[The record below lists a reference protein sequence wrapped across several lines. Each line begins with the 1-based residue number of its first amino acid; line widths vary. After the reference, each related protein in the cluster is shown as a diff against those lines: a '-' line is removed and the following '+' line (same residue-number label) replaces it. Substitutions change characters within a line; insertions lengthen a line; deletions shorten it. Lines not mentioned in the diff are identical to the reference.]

1 MTLLMLGIGSVW
13 AGELEDGLAA
23 FQAKD
28 YEKALQLLRPVAEK
42 GDAKAQT
49 ALGVA
54 YSFGLGVPED
64 SEAGVKWLRL
74 AADQGDPSGQ
84 DWIGRNY
91 LFGKGGLSRSASE
104 ALKWFR
110 LAAAQGNAAG
120 QFHVGLMYQGGLGVR
135 KDNDEAL
142 KWLRLAAAQ
151 GQATAIGLMYESG
164 LGVNLD
170 LDEAA
175 RWYLKAMKTSGPGG
189 SVFAKQKLESG
200 WAMKA
205 AAERV
210 GAADALPVAQNAN
223 SELAASSDKEQS
235 SSTQW
240 VLPVKLNQPVIQIAR
255 SVEGELAT
263 TFLVKPLTP
272 VVSPRDGVLIYKGA
286 LNTSEFGLVL
296 SHGDGLYSV
305 ISSQF
310 EWEPSNNALVV
321 GSKVLKGGALV
332 SSQNNSFGQTPVLW
346 RLFGDVEQNLDPV
359 RGVQQVLAG
368 SEIDTKKLL
377 NLVAVQF
384 NLGVGVAPEDEF
396 SVILRSTTLTKAD
409 LLFNAFLLEAGQH
422 EIEVVSGRFFKNK
435 KKGTVYARTGG
446 TSIQIVQRASNGDID
461 ASTSEFVPN
470 HSDAGSQLA
479 SAGSVSGVSG
489 GAEGSAGKAA
499 VSADVKADAKEQER
513 LAQEAQAKESERL
526 AQEAKTKEQER
537 LAQVAAEKEKLRV
550 AEAARVQ
557 EQARLAQEAQAKQA
571 QRLAQEARTQEK
583 ERLAQ
588 EERVK
593 NELLLAA
600 RQRDDELL
608 KLRQQLA
615 KLEDE
620 KVSKDQQ
627 TIYAT
632 RRALVIGNDSYRQV
646 TKLVNAREDARA
658 IAESLQQVGYQV
670 TLKLDLTEKDMKAA
684 LRTFKG
690 QVEGGDEVLVF
701 FAGHGVQFGAANY
714 LLPVDIAG
722 ESEEQIKDES
732 IQLQRVLDDMSEKKA
747 KFTLAMIDACRDNP
761 FKTVNRNIG
770 GRGLAPTTAATGQM
784 VIFSAGAGQ
793 QALDKLG
800 PADKSRNGLFTRIF
814 LKEMQKPGVSI
825 DKVVRNV
832 RNEVVGMAKS
842 VGHEQVPAIYDQ
854 VVGEFYFRR

>member
-1 MTLLMLGIGSVW
+1 MTSKFRFCLMAVLTWLLLG
-13 AGELEDGLAA
+13 A
-23 FQAKD
+23 
-28 YEKALQLLRPVAEK
+28 
-42 GDAKAQT
+42 
-49 ALGVA
+49 
-54 YSFGLGVPED
+54 
-64 SEAGVKWLRL
+64 
-74 AADQGDPSGQ
+74 
-84 DWIGRNY
+84 
-91 LFGKGGLSRSASE
+91 
-104 ALKWFR
+104 
-110 LAAAQGNAAG
+110 
-120 QFHVGLMYQGGLGVR
+120 
-135 KDNDEAL
+135 
-142 KWLRLAAAQ
+142 
-151 GQATAIGLMYESG
+151 
-164 LGVNLD
+164 
-170 LDEAA
+170 
-175 RWYLKAMKTSGPGG
+175 
-189 SVFAKQKLESG
+189 
-200 WAMKA
+200 
-205 AAERV
+205 
-210 GAADALPVAQNAN
+210 GAAWATDLERDRWMLP
-223 SELAASSDKEQS
+223 AASDQRVIHIPR
-235 SSTQW
+235 STG
-240 VLPVKLNQPVIQIAR
+240 
-255 SVEGELAT
+255 GEKSI
-263 TFLVKPLTP
+263 TFLVEPFAS
-272 VVSPRDGVLIYKGA
+272 VVSPADGVLIYKGPLSA
-286 LNTSEFGLVL
+286 SETALVL
-296 SHGDGLYSV
+296 SHEGGTYSV
-305 ISSQF
+305 ITSPF
-310 EWEPSNNALVV
+310 EWEASHFVPATGVRLTQGQFLVNARG
-321 GSKVLKGGALV
+321 GSSVRI
-332 SSQNNSFGQTPVLW
+332 PVTW
-346 RLFGDVEQNLDPV
+346 RVF
-359 RGVQQVLAG
+359 RGVDDRLG
-368 SEIDTKKLL
+368 SVRDLDQFIETGQATQLGFKNRSDALNRIFSGKETNTKQLM
-377 NLVAVQF
+377 NLGAVQF
-384 NLGVGVAPEDEF
+384 DFGNEISKQDDF
-396 SVILRSTTLTKAD
+396 SVTLDKKEIP
-409 LLFNAFLLEAGQH
+409 LVEQIFEAFLLPVGAYD
-422 EIEVVSGRFFKNK
+422 IAVTSGGGFFKTTK
-435 KKGTVYARTGG
+435 KNTVFVTATG
-446 TSIQIVQRASNGDID
+446 TSKQWLQRARSGDIMAVMSDFIPGAYD
-461 ASTSEFVPN
+461 APLPLESADAVPDEGESKN
-470 HSDAGSQLA
+470 PIEKANQDRLA
-479 SAGSVSGVSG
+479 
-489 GAEGSAGKAA
+489 AEERAHEQERQAQAIKAA
-499 VSADVKADAKEQER
+499 EQERLAQQAQEAERLAQVAAEKEKLRVAEAARVQEQQR

-537 LAQVAAEKEKLRV
+537 LAQAAKVREQERLAQAAAEQEKLRV

>member
-1 MTLLMLGIGSVW
+1 MTSKFRFCLMAVLTWLLLG
-13 AGELEDGLAA
+13 A
-23 FQAKD
+23 
-28 YEKALQLLRPVAEK
+28 
-42 GDAKAQT
+42 
-49 ALGVA
+49 
-54 YSFGLGVPED
+54 
-64 SEAGVKWLRL
+64 
-74 AADQGDPSGQ
+74 
-84 DWIGRNY
+84 
-91 LFGKGGLSRSASE
+91 
-104 ALKWFR
+104 
-110 LAAAQGNAAG
+110 
-120 QFHVGLMYQGGLGVR
+120 
-135 KDNDEAL
+135 
-142 KWLRLAAAQ
+142 
-151 GQATAIGLMYESG
+151 
-164 LGVNLD
+164 
-170 LDEAA
+170 
-175 RWYLKAMKTSGPGG
+175 
-189 SVFAKQKLESG
+189 
-200 WAMKA
+200 
-205 AAERV
+205 
-210 GAADALPVAQNAN
+210 GAAWATDLERDRWMLP
-223 SELAASSDKEQS
+223 AASDQRVIHIPR
-235 SSTQW
+235 STG
-240 VLPVKLNQPVIQIAR
+240 
-255 SVEGELAT
+255 GEKSI
-263 TFLVKPLTP
+263 TFLVEPFAS
-272 VVSPRDGVLIYKGA
+272 VVSPADGVLIYKGPLSA
-286 LNTSEFGLVL
+286 SETALVL
-296 SHGDGLYSV
+296 SHEGGTYSV
-305 ISSQF
+305 ITSPF
-310 EWEPSNNALVV
+310 EWEASHFVPATGVRLTQGQFLVNARG
-321 GSKVLKGGALV
+321 GSSVRI
-332 SSQNNSFGQTPVLW
+332 PVTW
-346 RLFGDVEQNLDPV
+346 RVF
-359 RGVQQVLAG
+359 RGVDDRLG
-368 SEIDTKKLL
+368 SVRDLDQFIETGQATQLGFKNRSDALNRIFSGKETNTKQLM
-377 NLVAVQF
+377 NLGAVQF
-384 NLGVGVAPEDEF
+384 DFGNEISKQDDF
-396 SVILRSTTLTKAD
+396 SVTLDKKEIP
-409 LLFNAFLLEAGQH
+409 LVEQIFEAFLLPVGAYD
-422 EIEVVSGRFFKNK
+422 IAVTSGGGFFKTTK
-435 KKGTVYARTGG
+435 KNTVFVTATG
-446 TSIQIVQRASNGDID
+446 TSKQWLQRARSGDIMAVMSDFIPGAYD
-461 ASTSEFVPN
+461 APLP
-470 HSDAGSQLA
+470 LA
-479 SAGSVSGVSG
+479 SADAVPDEGESKNPIEKANQDRLA
-489 GAEGSAGKAA
+489 AEERAHEQERQAQAIKAA
-499 VSADVKADAKEQER
+499 EQER
-513 LAQEAQAKESERL
+513 LAQQ
-526 AQEAKTKEQER
+526 AQEAER

-557 EQARLAQEAQAKQA
+557 EQQRLAQEAQAKESERLAQAARAKEQERLAQAAKVREQERLAQAAAEQEKLRVAEAARVQEQARLAQEAQTKQA

>member
-1 MTLLMLGIGSVW
+1 MTSKFRFCLMAELTWLLLG
-13 AGELEDGLAA
+13 A
-23 FQAKD
+23 
-28 YEKALQLLRPVAEK
+28 
-42 GDAKAQT
+42 
-49 ALGVA
+49 
-54 YSFGLGVPED
+54 
-64 SEAGVKWLRL
+64 
-74 AADQGDPSGQ
+74 
-84 DWIGRNY
+84 
-91 LFGKGGLSRSASE
+91 
-104 ALKWFR
+104 
-110 LAAAQGNAAG
+110 
-120 QFHVGLMYQGGLGVR
+120 
-135 KDNDEAL
+135 
-142 KWLRLAAAQ
+142 
-151 GQATAIGLMYESG
+151 
-164 LGVNLD
+164 
-170 LDEAA
+170 
-175 RWYLKAMKTSGPGG
+175 
-189 SVFAKQKLESG
+189 
-200 WAMKA
+200 
-205 AAERV
+205 
-210 GAADALPVAQNAN
+210 GAAWATDLERDRWMLP
-223 SELAASSDKEQS
+223 AASDQRVIHIPR
-235 SSTQW
+235 STG
-240 VLPVKLNQPVIQIAR
+240 
-255 SVEGELAT
+255 GEKST
-263 TFLVKPLTP
+263 TFLVEPFAP
-272 VVSPRDGVLIYKGA
+272 VVSPADGVLIYKGPLSA
-286 LNTSEFGLVL
+286 SETALVL
-296 SHGDGLYSV
+296 SHEGGTYSV
-305 ISSQF
+305 ITSPF
-310 EWEPSNNALVV
+310 EWEASHFVPATGVRLTQGQFLVNARG
-321 GSKVLKGGALV
+321 GSSVRI
-332 SSQNNSFGQTPVLW
+332 PVTW
-346 RLFGDVEQNLDPV
+346 RVF
-359 RGVQQVLAG
+359 RGVDDRLG
-368 SEIDTKKLL
+368 SVRDLDQFIETGQATQLGFKNRSDALNRIFSGKETNTKQLM
-377 NLVAVQF
+377 NLGAVQF
-384 NLGVGVAPEDEF
+384 DFGNEISKQDDF
-396 SVILRSTTLTKAD
+396 SVTLDKKEIP
-409 LLFNAFLLEAGQH
+409 LVEQIFEAFLLPVGAYD
-422 EIEVVSGRFFKNK
+422 IAVTSGGGFFKTTK
-435 KKGTVYARTGG
+435 KNTVFVTATG
-446 TSIQIVQRASNGDID
+446 TSKQWLQRARSGDIMAVMSDFIPGAYD
-461 ASTSEFVPN
+461 APLP
-470 HSDAGSQLA
+470 LA
-479 SAGSVSGVSG
+479 SADAVPDEGESKNPIEKANQDRLA
-489 GAEGSAGKAA
+489 AEERAHEQERQAQAIKAA
-499 VSADVKADAKEQER
+499 EQER
-513 LAQEAQAKESERL
+513 LAQQAQEAERL
-526 AQEAKTKEQER
+526 AQVAAEKEKLRVAQESKTKEQER
-537 LAQVAAEKEKLRV
+537 LAQAAKVREQERLAQAAAEQEKLRV

>member
-1 MTLLMLGIGSVW
+1 MTSKFRFCLMAVLTWLLLG
-13 AGELEDGLAA
+13 A
-23 FQAKD
+23 
-28 YEKALQLLRPVAEK
+28 
-42 GDAKAQT
+42 
-49 ALGVA
+49 
-54 YSFGLGVPED
+54 
-64 SEAGVKWLRL
+64 
-74 AADQGDPSGQ
+74 
-84 DWIGRNY
+84 
-91 LFGKGGLSRSASE
+91 
-104 ALKWFR
+104 
-110 LAAAQGNAAG
+110 
-120 QFHVGLMYQGGLGVR
+120 
-135 KDNDEAL
+135 
-142 KWLRLAAAQ
+142 
-151 GQATAIGLMYESG
+151 
-164 LGVNLD
+164 
-170 LDEAA
+170 
-175 RWYLKAMKTSGPGG
+175 
-189 SVFAKQKLESG
+189 
-200 WAMKA
+200 
-205 AAERV
+205 
-210 GAADALPVAQNAN
+210 GAAWATDLERDRWMLP
-223 SELAASSDKEQS
+223 AASDQRVIHIPR
-235 SSTQW
+235 STG
-240 VLPVKLNQPVIQIAR
+240 
-255 SVEGELAT
+255 GEKSI
-263 TFLVKPLTP
+263 TFLVEPFAS
-272 VVSPRDGVLIYKGA
+272 VVSPADGVLIYKGPLSA
-286 LNTSEFGLVL
+286 SETALVL
-296 SHGDGLYSV
+296 SHEGGTYSV
-305 ISSQF
+305 ITSPF
-310 EWEPSNNALVV
+310 EWEASHFVPATGVRLTQGQFLVNARG
-321 GSKVLKGGALV
+321 GSSVRI
-332 SSQNNSFGQTPVLW
+332 PVTW
-346 RLFGDVEQNLDPV
+346 RVF
-359 RGVQQVLAG
+359 RGVDDRLG
-368 SEIDTKKLL
+368 SVRDLDQFIETGQATQLGFKNRSDALNRIFSGKETNTKQLM
-377 NLVAVQF
+377 NLGAVQF
-384 NLGVGVAPEDEF
+384 DFGNEISKQDDF
-396 SVILRSTTLTKAD
+396 SVTLDKKEIP
-409 LLFNAFLLEAGQH
+409 LVEQIFEAFLLPVGAYD
-422 EIEVVSGRFFKNK
+422 IAVTSGGGFFKTTK
-435 KKGTVYARTGG
+435 KNTVFVTATG
-446 TSIQIVQRASNGDID
+446 TSKQWLQRARSGDIMAVMSDFIPGAYD
-461 ASTSEFVPN
+461 APLP
-470 HSDAGSQLA
+470 LA
-479 SAGSVSGVSG
+479 SADAVPDEGESKNPIEKANQDRLA
-489 GAEGSAGKAA
+489 AEERAHEQERQAQAIKAA
-499 VSADVKADAKEQER
+499 EQERLAQQAQEAERLAQVAAEKEKLRVAEAARVQEQQR

-537 LAQVAAEKEKLRV
+537 LAQAAKVREQERLAQAAAEQEKLRV

>member
-1 MTLLMLGIGSVW
+1 MLPVGAYDIAVTSGGGFFKTTKKNTVFVTATGTSKQWLQRARSGDIMAVMSDFIPG
-13 AGELEDGLAA
+13 AYDAPLPLASADAVPDEGES
-23 FQAKD
+23 KNPI
-28 YEKALQLLRPVAEK
+28 EKANQ
-42 GDAKAQT
+42 D
-49 ALGVA
+49 
-54 YSFGLGVPED
+54 
-64 SEAGVKWLRL
+64 RL
-74 AADQGDPSGQ
+74 AAEERAHEQERQ
-84 DWIGRNY
+84 AQAI
-91 LFGKGGLSRSASE
+91 KAAE
-104 ALKWFR
+104 QER
-110 LAAAQGNAAG
+110 LAQQAQ
-120 QFHVGLMYQGGLGVR
+120 
-135 KDNDEAL
+135 EAE
-142 KWLRLAAAQ
+142 RLAQVAAEKEKLRV
-151 GQATAIGLMYESG
+151 A
-164 LGVNLD
+164 
-170 LDEAA
+170 EAA
-175 RWYLKAMKTSGPGG
+175 R
-189 SVFAKQKLESG
+189 VQ
-200 WAMKA
+200 
-205 AAERV
+205 
-210 GAADALPVAQNAN
+210 
-223 SELAASSDKEQS
+223 EQ
-235 SSTQW
+235 Q
-240 VLPVKLNQPVIQIAR
+240 
-255 SVEGELAT
+255 
-263 TFLVKPLTP
+263 
-272 VVSPRDGVLIYKGA
+272 
-286 LNTSEFGLVL
+286 
-296 SHGDGLYSV
+296 
-305 ISSQF
+305 
-310 EWEPSNNALVV
+310 
-321 GSKVLKGGALV
+321 
-332 SSQNNSFGQTPVLW
+332 
-346 RLFGDVEQNLDPV
+346 
-359 RGVQQVLAG
+359 
-368 SEIDTKKLL
+368 
-377 NLVAVQF
+377 
-384 NLGVGVAPEDEF
+384 
-396 SVILRSTTLTKAD
+396 
-409 LLFNAFLLEAGQH
+409 
-422 EIEVVSGRFFKNK
+422 
-435 KKGTVYARTGG
+435 
-446 TSIQIVQRASNGDID
+446 
-461 ASTSEFVPN
+461 
-470 HSDAGSQLA
+470 
-479 SAGSVSGVSG
+479 
-489 GAEGSAGKAA
+489 
-499 VSADVKADAKEQER
+499 R

-537 LAQVAAEKEKLRV
+537 LAQAAKVREQERLAQAAAEQEKLRV

>member
-1 MTLLMLGIGSVW
+1 MAVLTWLLLG
-13 AGELEDGLAA
+13 A
-23 FQAKD
+23 
-28 YEKALQLLRPVAEK
+28 
-42 GDAKAQT
+42 
-49 ALGVA
+49 
-54 YSFGLGVPED
+54 
-64 SEAGVKWLRL
+64 
-74 AADQGDPSGQ
+74 
-84 DWIGRNY
+84 
-91 LFGKGGLSRSASE
+91 
-104 ALKWFR
+104 
-110 LAAAQGNAAG
+110 
-120 QFHVGLMYQGGLGVR
+120 
-135 KDNDEAL
+135 
-142 KWLRLAAAQ
+142 
-151 GQATAIGLMYESG
+151 
-164 LGVNLD
+164 
-170 LDEAA
+170 
-175 RWYLKAMKTSGPGG
+175 
-189 SVFAKQKLESG
+189 
-200 WAMKA
+200 
-205 AAERV
+205 
-210 GAADALPVAQNAN
+210 GAAWATDLERDRWMLP
-223 SELAASSDKEQS
+223 AASDQRVIHIPR
-235 SSTQW
+235 STG
-240 VLPVKLNQPVIQIAR
+240 
-255 SVEGELAT
+255 GEKSI
-263 TFLVKPLTP
+263 TFLVEPFAS
-272 VVSPRDGVLIYKGA
+272 VVSPADGVLIYKGPLSA
-286 LNTSEFGLVL
+286 SETALVL
-296 SHGDGLYSV
+296 SHEGGTYSV
-305 ISSQF
+305 ITSPF
-310 EWEPSNNALVV
+310 EWEASHFVPATGVRLTQGQFLVNARG
-321 GSKVLKGGALV
+321 GSSVRI
-332 SSQNNSFGQTPVLW
+332 PVTW
-346 RLFGDVEQNLDPV
+346 RVF
-359 RGVQQVLAG
+359 RGVDDRLG
-368 SEIDTKKLL
+368 SVRDLDQFIETGQATQLGFKNRSDALNRIFSGKETNTKQLM
-377 NLVAVQF
+377 NLGAVQF
-384 NLGVGVAPEDEF
+384 DFGNEISKQDDF
-396 SVILRSTTLTKAD
+396 SVTLDKKEIP
-409 LLFNAFLLEAGQH
+409 LVEQIFEAFLLPVGAYD
-422 EIEVVSGRFFKNK
+422 IAVTSGGGFFKTTK
-435 KKGTVYARTGG
+435 KNTVFVTATG
-446 TSIQIVQRASNGDID
+446 TSKQWLQRARSGDIMAVMSDFIPGAYD
-461 ASTSEFVPN
+461 APLP
-470 HSDAGSQLA
+470 LA
-479 SAGSVSGVSG
+479 SADAVPDEGESKNPIEKANQDRLA
-489 GAEGSAGKAA
+489 AEERAHEQERQAQAIKAA
-499 VSADVKADAKEQER
+499 EQERLAQQAQEAERLAQVAAEKEKLRVAEAARVQEQQR

-537 LAQVAAEKEKLRV
+537 LAQAAKVREQERLAQAAAEQEKLRV

-670 TLKLDLTEKDMKAA
+670 TLKLDLTDKDMKAA

>member
-13 AGELEDGLAA
+13 AGDLEDGIEAYQSKNYDKALRLLQPRAEQGAA
-23 FQAKD
+23 RAQASLGAMYVNGWGVPKD
-28 YEKALQLLRPVAEK
+28 YDI
-42 GDAKAQT
+42 GH
-49 ALGVA
+49 
-54 YSFGLGVPED
+54 
-64 SEAGVKWLRL
+64 KWIRL
-74 AADQGDPSGQ
+74 AVAQGDVQGQASLGFSFYSG
-84 DWIGRNY
+84 R
-91 LFGKGGLSRSASE
+91 GLEKDYAE
-104 ALKWFR
+104 ALKYYK
-110 LAAAQGNAAG
+110 LAAAQG
-120 QFHVGLMYQGGLGVR
+120 H
-135 KDNDEAL
+135 
-142 KWLRLAAAQ
+142 AAAPQ
-151 GQATAIGLMYESG
+151 TVGYMYEVG
-164 LGVNLD
+164 LGVNID
-170 LDEAA
+170 IDEAA
-175 RWYLKAMKTSGPGG
+175 RWYQKAAAQGNLI
-189 SVFAKQKLESG
+189 AKKKLEST

-550 AEAARVQ
+550 AQESKTKEQERLAQAAKVREQERLAQAAAEQEKLRVAEAARVQ

>member
-1 MTLLMLGIGSVW
+1 MTSKFRFCLMAVLTWLLLG
-13 AGELEDGLAA
+13 A
-23 FQAKD
+23 
-28 YEKALQLLRPVAEK
+28 
-42 GDAKAQT
+42 
-49 ALGVA
+49 
-54 YSFGLGVPED
+54 
-64 SEAGVKWLRL
+64 
-74 AADQGDPSGQ
+74 
-84 DWIGRNY
+84 
-91 LFGKGGLSRSASE
+91 
-104 ALKWFR
+104 
-110 LAAAQGNAAG
+110 
-120 QFHVGLMYQGGLGVR
+120 
-135 KDNDEAL
+135 
-142 KWLRLAAAQ
+142 
-151 GQATAIGLMYESG
+151 
-164 LGVNLD
+164 
-170 LDEAA
+170 
-175 RWYLKAMKTSGPGG
+175 
-189 SVFAKQKLESG
+189 
-200 WAMKA
+200 
-205 AAERV
+205 
-210 GAADALPVAQNAN
+210 GAAWATDLERDRWMLP
-223 SELAASSDKEQS
+223 AASDQRVIHIPR
-235 SSTQW
+235 STG
-240 VLPVKLNQPVIQIAR
+240 
-255 SVEGELAT
+255 GEKST
-263 TFLVKPLTP
+263 TFLVEPFAP
-272 VVSPRDGVLIYKGA
+272 VVSPADGVLIYKGPLSA
-286 LNTSEFGLVL
+286 SETALVL
-296 SHGDGLYSV
+296 SHEGGTYSV
-305 ISSQF
+305 ITSPF
-310 EWEPSNNALVV
+310 EWEASHFVPATGVRLTQGQFLVNARG
-321 GSKVLKGGALV
+321 GSSVRI
-332 SSQNNSFGQTPVLW
+332 PVTW
-346 RLFGDVEQNLDPV
+346 RVF
-359 RGVQQVLAG
+359 RGVDDRLG
-368 SEIDTKKLL
+368 SVRDLDQFIETGQATQLGFKNRSDALNRIFSGKETNTKQLM
-377 NLVAVQF
+377 NLGAVQF
-384 NLGVGVAPEDEF
+384 DFGNEISKQDDF
-396 SVILRSTTLTKAD
+396 SVTLDKKEIP
-409 LLFNAFLLEAGQH
+409 LVEQIFEAFLLPVGVYDIA
-422 EIEVVSGRFFKNK
+422 VTSGGGFFKTTK
-435 KKGTVYARTGG
+435 KNTVFVTATG
-446 TSIQIVQRASNGDID
+446 TSKQWLQRARSGDIMAVMSDFIPGAYD
-461 ASTSEFVPN
+461 APLP
-470 HSDAGSQLA
+470 LA
-479 SAGSVSGVSG
+479 SADAVPDEGESKNPIEKANQDRLA
-489 GAEGSAGKAA
+489 AEERAHEQERQAQAIKAA
-499 VSADVKADAKEQER
+499 EQER
-513 LAQEAQAKESERL
+513 LAQQAQEAERL
-526 AQEAKTKEQER
+526 AQVAAEKEKLRVAQESKTKEQER
-537 LAQVAAEKEKLRV
+537 LAQAAKVREQERLAQAAAEQEKLRV

>member
-1 MTLLMLGIGSVW
+1 MTSKFRFCLMAVLTWLLLG
-13 AGELEDGLAA
+13 A
-23 FQAKD
+23 
-28 YEKALQLLRPVAEK
+28 
-42 GDAKAQT
+42 
-49 ALGVA
+49 
-54 YSFGLGVPED
+54 
-64 SEAGVKWLRL
+64 
-74 AADQGDPSGQ
+74 
-84 DWIGRNY
+84 
-91 LFGKGGLSRSASE
+91 
-104 ALKWFR
+104 
-110 LAAAQGNAAG
+110 
-120 QFHVGLMYQGGLGVR
+120 
-135 KDNDEAL
+135 
-142 KWLRLAAAQ
+142 
-151 GQATAIGLMYESG
+151 
-164 LGVNLD
+164 
-170 LDEAA
+170 
-175 RWYLKAMKTSGPGG
+175 
-189 SVFAKQKLESG
+189 
-200 WAMKA
+200 
-205 AAERV
+205 
-210 GAADALPVAQNAN
+210 GAAWATDLERDRWMLP
-223 SELAASSDKEQS
+223 AASDQRVIHIPR
-235 SSTQW
+235 STG
-240 VLPVKLNQPVIQIAR
+240 
-255 SVEGELAT
+255 GEKSI
-263 TFLVKPLTP
+263 TFLVEPFAS
-272 VVSPRDGVLIYKGA
+272 VVSPADGVLIYKGPLSA
-286 LNTSEFGLVL
+286 SETALVL
-296 SHGDGLYSV
+296 SHEGGTYSV
-305 ISSQF
+305 ITSPF
-310 EWEPSNNALVV
+310 EWEASHFVPATGVRLTQGQFLVNARG
-321 GSKVLKGGALV
+321 GSSVRI
-332 SSQNNSFGQTPVLW
+332 PVTW
-346 RLFGDVEQNLDPV
+346 RVF
-359 RGVQQVLAG
+359 RGVDDRLGSVRDLDQFIETGQATQLGFKNRSDALNRIFAG
-368 SEIDTKKLL
+368 KETNTKQLM
-377 NLVAVQF
+377 NLGAVQF
-384 NLGVGVAPEDEF
+384 DFGNEISKQDDF
-396 SVILRSTTLTKAD
+396 SVTLDKKEIP
-409 LLFNAFLLEAGQH
+409 LVEQIFEAFLLPVGAYD
-422 EIEVVSGRFFKNK
+422 IAVTSGGGFFKTTK
-435 KKGTVYARTGG
+435 KNTVFVTATG
-446 TSIQIVQRASNGDID
+446 TSKQWLQRARSGDIMAVMSDFIPGAYD
-461 ASTSEFVPN
+461 APLP
-470 HSDAGSQLA
+470 LA
-479 SAGSVSGVSG
+479 SADAVPDEGESKNPIEKANQDRLA
-489 GAEGSAGKAA
+489 AEERAHEQERQAQAIKAA
-499 VSADVKADAKEQER
+499 EQERLAQQAQEAERLAQVAAEQEKLRVAEAARVQEQQR

-537 LAQVAAEKEKLRV
+537 LAQAAKVREQERLAQAAAEQEKLRV

>member
-1 MTLLMLGIGSVW
+1 MTSKFRFCLMAVLTWLLLG
-13 AGELEDGLAA
+13 A
-23 FQAKD
+23 
-28 YEKALQLLRPVAEK
+28 
-42 GDAKAQT
+42 
-49 ALGVA
+49 
-54 YSFGLGVPED
+54 
-64 SEAGVKWLRL
+64 
-74 AADQGDPSGQ
+74 
-84 DWIGRNY
+84 
-91 LFGKGGLSRSASE
+91 
-104 ALKWFR
+104 
-110 LAAAQGNAAG
+110 
-120 QFHVGLMYQGGLGVR
+120 
-135 KDNDEAL
+135 
-142 KWLRLAAAQ
+142 
-151 GQATAIGLMYESG
+151 
-164 LGVNLD
+164 
-170 LDEAA
+170 
-175 RWYLKAMKTSGPGG
+175 
-189 SVFAKQKLESG
+189 
-200 WAMKA
+200 
-205 AAERV
+205 
-210 GAADALPVAQNAN
+210 GAAWATDLERDRWMLP
-223 SELAASSDKEQS
+223 AASDQRVIHIPR
-235 SSTQW
+235 STG
-240 VLPVKLNQPVIQIAR
+240 
-255 SVEGELAT
+255 GEKST
-263 TFLVKPLTP
+263 TFLVEPFAP
-272 VVSPRDGVLIYKGA
+272 VVSPADGVLIYKGPLSA
-286 LNTSEFGLVL
+286 SETALVL
-296 SHGDGLYSV
+296 SHEGGTYSV
-305 ISSQF
+305 ITSPF
-310 EWEPSNNALVV
+310 EWEASHFVPATGVRLTQGQFLVNARG
-321 GSKVLKGGALV
+321 GSSVRI
-332 SSQNNSFGQTPVLW
+332 PVTW
-346 RLFGDVEQNLDPV
+346 RVF
-359 RGVQQVLAG
+359 RGVDDRLG
-368 SEIDTKKLL
+368 SVRDLDQFIETGQATQLGFKNRSDALNRIFSGKETNTKQLM
-377 NLVAVQF
+377 NLGAVQF
-384 NLGVGVAPEDEF
+384 DFGNEISKQDDF
-396 SVILRSTTLTKAD
+396 SVTLDKKEIP
-409 LLFNAFLLEAGQH
+409 LVEQIFEAFLLPVGAYD
-422 EIEVVSGRFFKNK
+422 IAVTSGGGFFKTTK
-435 KKGTVYARTGG
+435 KNTVFVTATG
-446 TSIQIVQRASNGDID
+446 TSKQWLQRARSGDIMAVMSDFIPGAYD
-461 ASTSEFVPN
+461 APLP
-470 HSDAGSQLA
+470 LA
-479 SAGSVSGVSG
+479 SADAVPDEGESKNPIEKANQDRLA
-489 GAEGSAGKAA
+489 AEERAHEQERQAQAIKAA
-499 VSADVKADAKEQER
+499 EQER
-513 LAQEAQAKESERL
+513 LAQQAQEAERL
-526 AQEAKTKEQER
+526 AQVAAEKEKLRVAQESKTKEQER
-537 LAQVAAEKEKLRV
+537 LAQAAKVREQERLAQAAAEQEKLRV

>member
-1 MTLLMLGIGSVW
+1 MTSKFRFCLMAELTWLLLG
-13 AGELEDGLAA
+13 A
-23 FQAKD
+23 
-28 YEKALQLLRPVAEK
+28 
-42 GDAKAQT
+42 
-49 ALGVA
+49 
-54 YSFGLGVPED
+54 
-64 SEAGVKWLRL
+64 
-74 AADQGDPSGQ
+74 
-84 DWIGRNY
+84 
-91 LFGKGGLSRSASE
+91 
-104 ALKWFR
+104 
-110 LAAAQGNAAG
+110 
-120 QFHVGLMYQGGLGVR
+120 
-135 KDNDEAL
+135 
-142 KWLRLAAAQ
+142 
-151 GQATAIGLMYESG
+151 
-164 LGVNLD
+164 
-170 LDEAA
+170 
-175 RWYLKAMKTSGPGG
+175 
-189 SVFAKQKLESG
+189 
-200 WAMKA
+200 
-205 AAERV
+205 
-210 GAADALPVAQNAN
+210 GAAWATDLERDRWMLP
-223 SELAASSDKEQS
+223 AASDQRVIHIPR
-235 SSTQW
+235 STG
-240 VLPVKLNQPVIQIAR
+240 
-255 SVEGELAT
+255 GEKST
-263 TFLVKPLTP
+263 TFLVEPFAP
-272 VVSPRDGVLIYKGA
+272 VVSPADGVLIYKGPLSA
-286 LNTSEFGLVL
+286 SETALVL
-296 SHGDGLYSV
+296 SHEGGTYSV
-305 ISSQF
+305 ITSPF
-310 EWEPSNNALVV
+310 EWEASHFVPATGVRLTQGQFLVNARG
-321 GSKVLKGGALV
+321 GSSVRI
-332 SSQNNSFGQTPVLW
+332 PVTW
-346 RLFGDVEQNLDPV
+346 RVF
-359 RGVQQVLAG
+359 RGVDDRLG
-368 SEIDTKKLL
+368 SVRDLDQFIETGQATQLGFKNRSDALNRIFSGKETNTKQLM
-377 NLVAVQF
+377 NLGAVQF
-384 NLGVGVAPEDEF
+384 DFGNEISKQDDF
-396 SVILRSTTLTKAD
+396 SVTLDKKEIP
-409 LLFNAFLLEAGQH
+409 LVEQIFEAFLLPVGVYDIA
-422 EIEVVSGRFFKNK
+422 VTSGGGFFKTTK
-435 KKGTVYARTGG
+435 KNTVFVTATG
-446 TSIQIVQRASNGDID
+446 TSKQWLQRARSGDIMAVMSDFIPGAYD
-461 ASTSEFVPN
+461 APLP
-470 HSDAGSQLA
+470 LA
-479 SAGSVSGVSG
+479 SADAVPDEGESKNPIEKANQDRLA
-489 GAEGSAGKAA
+489 AEERAHEQERQAQAIKAA
-499 VSADVKADAKEQER
+499 EQER
-513 LAQEAQAKESERL
+513 LAQQAQEAERL
-526 AQEAKTKEQER
+526 AQVAAEKEKLRVAQESKTKEQER
-537 LAQVAAEKEKLRV
+537 LAQAAKVREQERLAQAAAEQEKLRV

>member
-1 MTLLMLGIGSVW
+1 MAVLTWLLLG
-13 AGELEDGLAA
+13 A
-23 FQAKD
+23 
-28 YEKALQLLRPVAEK
+28 
-42 GDAKAQT
+42 
-49 ALGVA
+49 
-54 YSFGLGVPED
+54 
-64 SEAGVKWLRL
+64 
-74 AADQGDPSGQ
+74 
-84 DWIGRNY
+84 
-91 LFGKGGLSRSASE
+91 
-104 ALKWFR
+104 
-110 LAAAQGNAAG
+110 
-120 QFHVGLMYQGGLGVR
+120 
-135 KDNDEAL
+135 
-142 KWLRLAAAQ
+142 
-151 GQATAIGLMYESG
+151 
-164 LGVNLD
+164 
-170 LDEAA
+170 
-175 RWYLKAMKTSGPGG
+175 
-189 SVFAKQKLESG
+189 
-200 WAMKA
+200 
-205 AAERV
+205 
-210 GAADALPVAQNAN
+210 GAAWATDLERDRWMLP
-223 SELAASSDKEQS
+223 AASDQRVIHIPR
-235 SSTQW
+235 STG
-240 VLPVKLNQPVIQIAR
+240 
-255 SVEGELAT
+255 GEKSI
-263 TFLVKPLTP
+263 TFLVEPFAS
-272 VVSPRDGVLIYKGA
+272 VVSPADGVLIYKGPLSA
-286 LNTSEFGLVL
+286 SETALVL
-296 SHGDGLYSV
+296 SHEGGTYSV
-305 ISSQF
+305 ITSPF
-310 EWEPSNNALVV
+310 EWEASHFVPATGVRLTQGQFLVNARG
-321 GSKVLKGGALV
+321 GSSVRI
-332 SSQNNSFGQTPVLW
+332 PVTW
-346 RLFGDVEQNLDPV
+346 RVF
-359 RGVQQVLAG
+359 RGVDDRLG
-368 SEIDTKKLL
+368 SVRDLDQFIETGQATQLGFKNRSDALNRIFSGKETNTKQLM
-377 NLVAVQF
+377 NLGAVQF
-384 NLGVGVAPEDEF
+384 DFGNEISKQDDF
-396 SVILRSTTLTKAD
+396 SVTLDKKEIP
-409 LLFNAFLLEAGQH
+409 LVEQIFEAFLLPVGAYD
-422 EIEVVSGRFFKNK
+422 IAVTSGGGFFKTTK
-435 KKGTVYARTGG
+435 KNTVFVTATG
-446 TSIQIVQRASNGDID
+446 TSKQWLQRARSGDIMAVMSDFIPGAYD
-461 ASTSEFVPN
+461 APLP
-470 HSDAGSQLA
+470 LA
-479 SAGSVSGVSG
+479 SADAVPDEGESKNPIEKANQDRLA
-489 GAEGSAGKAA
+489 AEERAHEQERQAQAIKAA
-499 VSADVKADAKEQER
+499 EQERLAQQAQEAERLAQVAAEKEKLRVAEAARVQEQQR

-537 LAQVAAEKEKLRV
+537 LAQAAKVREQERLAQAAAEQEKLRV

>member
-1 MTLLMLGIGSVW
+1 MAVLTWLLLG
-13 AGELEDGLAA
+13 A
-23 FQAKD
+23 
-28 YEKALQLLRPVAEK
+28 
-42 GDAKAQT
+42 
-49 ALGVA
+49 
-54 YSFGLGVPED
+54 
-64 SEAGVKWLRL
+64 
-74 AADQGDPSGQ
+74 
-84 DWIGRNY
+84 
-91 LFGKGGLSRSASE
+91 
-104 ALKWFR
+104 
-110 LAAAQGNAAG
+110 
-120 QFHVGLMYQGGLGVR
+120 
-135 KDNDEAL
+135 
-142 KWLRLAAAQ
+142 
-151 GQATAIGLMYESG
+151 
-164 LGVNLD
+164 
-170 LDEAA
+170 
-175 RWYLKAMKTSGPGG
+175 
-189 SVFAKQKLESG
+189 
-200 WAMKA
+200 
-205 AAERV
+205 
-210 GAADALPVAQNAN
+210 GAAWATDL
-223 SELAASSDKEQS
+223 ERDR
-235 SSTQW
+235 W
-240 VLPVKLNQPVIQIAR
+240 VLPAAFDQRVIHIPR
-255 SVEGELAT
+255 STGGEKSI
-263 TFLVKPLTP
+263 TFLVEPFAS
-272 VVSPRDGVLIYKGA
+272 VVSPADGVLIYKGPLSA
-286 LNTSEFGLVL
+286 SETALVL
-296 SHGDGLYSV
+296 SHEGGTYSV
-305 ISSQF
+305 ITSPF
-310 EWEPSNNALVV
+310 EWEASHFVPATGVRLTQGQFLVNARG
-321 GSKVLKGGALV
+321 GSSVRI
-332 SSQNNSFGQTPVLW
+332 PVTW
-346 RLFGDVEQNLDPV
+346 RVF
-359 RGVQQVLAG
+359 RGVDDRLG
-368 SEIDTKKLL
+368 SVRDLDQFIETGQATQLGFKNRSDALNRIFSGKETNTKQLM
-377 NLVAVQF
+377 NLGAVQF
-384 NLGVGVAPEDEF
+384 DFGNEISKQDDF
-396 SVILRSTTLTKAD
+396 SVTLDKKEIP
-409 LLFNAFLLEAGQH
+409 LVEQIFEAFLLPVGAYD
-422 EIEVVSGRFFKNK
+422 IAVTSGGGFFKTTK
-435 KKGTVYARTGG
+435 KNTVFVTATG
-446 TSIQIVQRASNGDID
+446 TSKQWLQRARSGDIMAVMSDFIPGAYD
-461 ASTSEFVPN
+461 APLP
-470 HSDAGSQLA
+470 LA
-479 SAGSVSGVSG
+479 SADAVPDEGESKNPIEKANQDRLA
-489 GAEGSAGKAA
+489 AEERAHEQERQAQAIKAA
-499 VSADVKADAKEQER
+499 EQERLAQQAQEAERLAQVAAEKEKLRVAEAARVQEQQR

-537 LAQVAAEKEKLRV
+537 LAQAAKVREQERLAQAAAEQEKLRV